1 MNRSHLSGDPAA
13 LVLAE
18 SGGAAD
24 LAAFLARLLRFDRAA
39 AVRLQAVR
47 GPRGDGVLAVF
58 GRLPLGTSGAIAIR
72 TSRLGA
78 SAGTVVDAGP
88 TDTDATGT
96 DAVGT
101 RAVGPRA
108 IGADASEA
116 GPTAPDFDV
125 TVSAGQLLDGVE
137 AESGLVAVPSP
148 VTGPAWAGLLPPR
161 RGWQLVGEP
170 PAFEV
175 VPELMAGVR
184 EFRERS
190 EAVPEHHRTRAVLDA
205 LADEIWSRP
214 LTALPE
220 LPLRA
225 VHAAYVIGFLRPGAP
240 LTVHRAG
247 GWLRLSAPSGSVAVR
262 RAAAPG
268 AGLGLSPCA
277 EAVPI
282 GRRSRP
288 PGSGSAGPEL
298 RRSDQPAV
306 LIIEAAA

>member
-1 MNRSHLSGDPAA
+1 MNRAHLSGDPAT

-47 GPRGDGVLAVF
+47 GPQGDGVLAVF
-58 GRLPLGTSGAIAIR
+58 GRLPLGTSGALAIR

-78 SAGTVVDAGP
+78 SADAPPGAGP

-96 DAVGT
+96 DA
-101 RAVGPRA
+101 A
-108 IGADASEA
+108 GADASDA
-116 GPTAPDFDV
+116 GSTAPDFDV

-225 VHAAYVIGFLRPGAP
+225 VHAAHVIGFLKPGAP

-247 GWLRLSAPSGSVAVR
+247 GWLRLSAPAGSIAVR

-268 AGLGLSPCA
+268 AGLGLSP
-277 EAVPI
+277 
-282 GRRSRP
+282 
-288 PGSGSAGPEL
+288 L
-298 RRSDQPAV
+298 R
-306 LIIEAAA
+306 